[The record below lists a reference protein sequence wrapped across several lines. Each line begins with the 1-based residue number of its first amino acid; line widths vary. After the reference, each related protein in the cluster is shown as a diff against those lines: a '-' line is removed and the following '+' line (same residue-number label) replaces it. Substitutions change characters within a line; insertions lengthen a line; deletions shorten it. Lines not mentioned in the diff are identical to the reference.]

1 MEDATLNDG
10 NIRPILIEEE
20 MSTSYIDYSMSVI
33 AGRALPDARD
43 GLKPV
48 HRRVLYAMRELGNF
62 HNRPYKKSARVVGD
76 VIGKYHPHGDTAVYD
91 TIVRMAQDWSMRA
104 PLVDGQGNF
113 GSRDGDSAAA
123 MRYTEVRMDRHA
135 EELLEDIDKETVDFG
150 PNYDES
156 LTQPL
161 VLPAKLPNLLLNGS
175 TGIAVGMATNIPP
188 HNLGELVDGILMYID
203 NPDCSVD
210 DLMQHIKGPDFPTY
224 GVVCGFGPIRQMYQT
239 GRGLIRIRGRAVV
252 EQKKNDREV
261 IIVNEL
267 PYTVNKAKLI
277 ENIAELVQNKI
288 IEGISDL
295 RDESNSREPVRIVIE
310 LKKGVIAD
318 VILNN
323 LFKHTQLQTTF
334 GAIMLALDGGRPKVM
349 NLHDI
354 LRCFVDHRFD
364 VVTRR
369 TQFELR
375 KAEARAH
382 ILEGLRIALDHLDE
396 VVKTIRGASNREE
409 ARVNLIE
416 RFGLSDLQAKAILE
430 MRLYQLTGLERDKIE
445 QEYVAV
451 MEQITYLR
459 SLLADRNLIFGV
471 IKEEL
476 LDIKTKYA
484 DPRRTEISAAQDDM
498 DIEDLIADEPCIITI
513 SHGGY
518 IKRVPMDTYK
528 AQRRGGKGVA
538 GMATKDEDFVEH
550 LFTATTHDS
559 ILFFTPD
566 GRVYI
571 EKVYRVPEANRT
583 SRGKA
588 IINMLNLREDERIAA
603 MIRVRELTDAVSL
616 VMATEKG
623 VCKKTSLGDFRH
635 VRKDGI
641 IAIRVDEGDRLIEV
655 KQTDGNREVL
665 LLTRKGMS
673 IRFHEDE
680 LRDLGRATRGVRGI
694 RLRGDDVV
702 RSLEIVDNE
711 ASFMVCTGNGFGKKT
726 AFDEYRVQGR
736 GGSGIIAIKT
746 SDRNGEVVEGHAVK
760 ETDSL
765 MLVTANGKMMRM
777 KISDFRVIGR
787 NTQGVKLMNMDAD
800 DKLVS
805 ASPFQAEDEEDIPE
819 GVDAAGA
826 GAVTGTPVAMEP
838 VTPAETED
846 GEPEPEVEV

>member
-1 MEDATLNDG
+1 MDTPNDSR
-10 NIRPILIEEE
+10 IRPILIEEE
-20 MSTSYIDYSMSVI
+20 MSSSYIDYSMSVI

-48 HRRVLYAMRELGNF
+48 HRRVLFAMRELGNT

-91 TIVRMAQDWSMRA
+91 TIVRMAQDWAMRA
-104 PLVDGQGNF
+104 PLVEGQGNF

-188 HNLGELVDGILMYID
+188 HNLGELVDGILAYID
-203 NPDCSVD
+203 NPDCTVE
-210 DLMQHIKGPDFPTY
+210 DLMRHIKGPDFPTY
-224 GVVCGFGPIRQMYQT
+224 GQICGYSPIRDMYLT
-239 GRGLIRIRGRAVV
+239 GRGLIRLRGRASI
-252 EQKKNDREV
+252 EEKKGDREFILV
-261 IIVNEL
+261 HEL
-267 PYTVNKAKLI
+267 PYNVNKAKLI
-277 ENIAELVQNKI
+277 EHMAELVQNKV
-288 IEGISDL
+288 IEGISDI
-295 RDESNSREPVRIVIE
+295 RDESNSREPVRIVID

-323 LFKHTQLQTTF
+323 LFKHTQMMTTF
-334 GAIMLALDGGRPKVM
+334 GAIMLALDNGRPKVM

-369 TQFELR
+369 TRFELR

-382 ILEGLRIALDHLDE
+382 ILEGLRIALDNLDE
-396 VVKTIRGASNREE
+396 IVKTIRGAADREE
-409 ARVNLIE
+409 ARLSLMA
-416 RFGLSDLQAKAILE
+416 RFGLSDLQTKAILE
-430 MRLYQLTGLERDKIE
+430 MRLYQLTGLERDKVE
-445 QEYVAV
+445 EEYRTV
-451 MEQITYLR
+451 MERISYLR
-459 SLLADRNLIFGV
+459 ALLADRNLIFGV
-471 IKEEL
+471 IREEL
-476 LDIKTKYA
+476 LDVKQKYA
-484 DPRRTEISAAQDDM
+484 DPRRTEITGSQDDI

-538 GMATKDEDFVEH
+538 GMATKDEDYVEH

-588 IINMLNLREDERIAA
+588 IVNMLSLREDERIAA
-603 MIRVRELTDAVSL
+603 MIRVRELADDIFL
-616 VMATEKG
+616 VLATEKG
-623 VCKKTSLGDFRH
+623 VVKKTALSDFRN

-655 KQTDGNREVL
+655 RQTTGGDEVL

-673 IRFHEDE
+673 IRFHEDH
-680 LRDLGRATRGVRGI
+680 LRDQGRATRGVRGI

-702 RSLEIVDNE
+702 RSLEIVDAE
-711 ASFMVCTGNGFGKKT
+711 SSFMVCTEKGYGKKT
-726 AFDEYRVQGR
+726 SFDEYRLQGR

-746 SDRNGEVVEGHAVK
+746 SARNGEVVEGHAVK

-765 MLVTANGKMMRM
+765 MLVTAKGKMMRM
-777 KISDFRVIGR
+777 KVSDFRVIGR
-787 NTQGVKLMNMDAD
+787 NTQGVTLMNMDAD

-805 ASPFQAEDEEDIPE
+805 ASPFEAVDDEEEANAIE
-819 GVDAAGA
+819 ENSHDASDSA
-826 GAVTGTPVAMEP
+826 
-838 VTPAETED
+838 
-846 GEPEPEVEV
+846 

>member
-1 MEDATLNDG
+1 MDDDTILTDG
-10 NIRPILIEEE
+10 NILPIHIEEE

-48 HRRVLYAMRELGNF
+48 HRRVLFAMRELSNT

-91 TIVRMAQDWSMRA
+91 TIVRMAQEWAMRA

-123 MRYTEVRMDRHA
+123 MRYTEVRMDRMA
-135 EELLEDIDKETVDFG
+135 EELLEDIDKDTVDFG

-188 HNLGELVDGILMYID
+188 HNLGELVDGILHYID
-203 NPDCSVD
+203 NPDCTVD
-210 DLMQHIKGPDFPTY
+210 DLMQCIQGPDFPTA
-224 GVVCGFGPIRQMYQT
+224 GTICGMAPIRQMYQT
-239 GRGLIRIRGRAVV
+239 GRGLIRIRGKARM
-252 EQKKNDREV
+252 EDMKGDRERIV
-261 IIVNEL
+261 IFEL
-267 PYTVNKAKLI
+267 PYNVNKAKLI
-277 ENIAELVQNKI
+277 ENIAHLVQNKL

-295 RDESNSREPVRIVIE
+295 RDESNSREPVRIIVE
-310 LKKGVIAD
+310 LKKGTIAD
-318 VILNN
+318 VVLNN
-323 LFKHTQLQTTF
+323 LFKQTQLQTTF

-349 NLHDI
+349 NLVDI
-354 LRCFVDHRFD
+354 LRCFVDHRFE

-369 TQFELR
+369 TQYELA

-382 ILEGLRIALDHLDE
+382 ILEGLRIALDNLDE
-396 VVKTIRGASNREE
+396 VVRTIRQASDRDN
-409 ARVNLIE
+409 ARLTLME
-416 RFGLSDLQAKAILE
+416 RFGLSDLQARAILE
-430 MRLYQLTGLERDKIE
+430 MRLYQLTGLERDKVE
-445 QEYVAV
+445 QEYAAV
-451 MEQITYLR
+451 MERITYLR
-459 SLLADRNLIFGV
+459 ALLADRQLIFGV
-471 IKEEL
+471 IKDEL
-476 LDIKTKYA
+476 AEIRTKYA
-484 DPRRTEISAAQDDM
+484 DARRTDITAAADDM

-518 IKRVPMDTYK
+518 IKRVPIDTYK

-559 ILFFTPD
+559 IMFFTPD

-571 EKVYRVPEANRT
+571 EKVYRVPEAGRT

-588 IINMLNLREDERIAA
+588 IVNMLNLREDERIAA
-603 MIRVRELTDAVSL
+603 MIRVRSLTDETNL
-616 VMATEKG
+616 VMATSLG
-623 VCKKTSLGDFRH
+623 VVKKTKLSDYRN

-641 IAIRVDEGDRLIEV
+641 IAIRVDEGDKLIEV
-655 KQTDGNREVL
+655 KQTTGQNEIL

-673 IRFHEDE
+673 IRFPEE
-680 LRDLGRATRGVRGI
+680 QLREQGRATRGVRGI
-694 RLRGDDVV
+694 RLRADDCVQ
-702 RSLEIVDNE
+702 SMAIVDDE
-711 ASFMVCTGNGFGKKT
+711 SSFMVCTVNGYGKKT
-726 AFDEYRVQGR
+726 EFSEYRPQNR

-746 SDRNGEVVEGHAVK
+746 SDRNGEVVEGHAVH
-760 ETDSL
+760 EEDAL

-787 NTQGVKLMNMDAD
+787 NTQGVRLMNMDTN

-805 ASPFQAEDEEDIPE
+805 ASPFQPEDDEAEIIADALAESTETPPPVEPTEE
-819 GVDAAGA
+819 
-826 GAVTGTPVAMEP
+826 
-838 VTPAETED
+838 
-846 GEPEPEVEV
+846 